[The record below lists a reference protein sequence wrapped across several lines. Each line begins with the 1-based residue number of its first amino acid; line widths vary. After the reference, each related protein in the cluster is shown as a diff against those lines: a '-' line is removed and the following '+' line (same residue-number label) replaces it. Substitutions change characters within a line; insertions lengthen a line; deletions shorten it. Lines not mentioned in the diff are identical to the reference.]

1 MGDQKLTDKLGNVI
15 GYIKQEP
22 GGKLRLTD
30 KLGNTL
36 GYYDPKSNR
45 TTDKLG
51 NTVGNGN
58 LLTTLLR

>member
-1 MGDQKLTDKLGNVI
+1 MSDQRLTDKLGNTI
-15 GYIKQEP
+15 GYIKEDS

-36 GYYDPKSNR
+36 GYYDPKANR

-51 NTVGNGN
+51 NTIGYGN